1 MNNGHKIRMDRVR
14 DLRIGAGWTLEKLS
28 TISGVNIQTLSRI
41 ELGKQTHVQIK
52 TGFRIAQAY
61 GKPVDYLMERGTN
74 NGRKAR

>member
-1 MNNGHKIRMDRVR
+1 MNKGCRIRNDRVLE
-14 DLRIGAGWTLEKLS
+14 LRQRAGWTLEKLS